1 VGNDNSPIQTTLTA
15 SAPGFNS
22 QSKTL
27 TIFCDAVIS
36 TEFGAPETAFAAIDG
51 YVTNI
56 ITGQPLT
63 NVFIGSGFGEAT
75 ATDTNGYYIL
85 SQAPLGSGGASRT
98 WTVTAAPSNYPP
110 QTESILV
117 SSNVI
122 SRLDFSFGEPPTDL
136 SVSASNTPLSDVVGS
151 NLVYSIT
158 LSNSVA
164 DALNVSLTDT
174 LPPGVIFVDA
184 IITNNPG
191 GEFTGPVQTNNQV
204 IITAADFSS
213 NSTVML
219 LITVIPTVPGIL
231 TNTVVAATT
240 TPNLNPADTN
250 LTATLTTPVTEPASN
265 TADIGVGMTG
275 LPNPVELTN
284 LLTYTISVT
293 NFGPSDVPNVALTDS
308 LPANITISNVTISQ
322 GFYSI
327 IGNSLQWQLE
337 LLTNQ
342 GTASA
347 TIVVLPL
354 ATGTIINT
362 ATVTITDSPIVPTVV
377 PAAAR
382 PSISPPL
389 PVDPNSTN
397 NTVSVTNLVFAPGLD
412 FGWNTPVLNPQ
423 TGLFE
428 QTVWVTNLT
437 GSALTSVQ
445 VSVLDLAT
453 NVQLYNKTGTN
464 STGAP
469 YVEYDQSVPNGN
481 VVVFMLEYYDLLR
494 TLESSTN
501 FEVSIVTPQ
510 SVPLPIGTVLQLDR
524 PPFTNE
530 GRLTIEFTSV
540 SNGVYVVEYSS
551 SPSGPWLAATPPIVA
566 INNRTQWVDGGP
578 PVTESVPVLGQ
589 RFYQIIQ
596 TK

>member
-1 VGNDNSPIQTTLTA
+1 
-15 SAPGFNS
+15 
-22 QSKTL
+22 
-27 TIFCDAVIS
+27 
-36 TEFGAPETAFAAIDG
+36 
-51 YVTNI
+51 
-56 ITGQPLT
+56 
-63 NVFIGSGFGEAT
+63 
-75 ATDTNGYYIL
+75 
-85 SQAPLGSGGASRT
+85 
-98 WTVTAAPSNYPP
+98 
-110 QTESILV
+110 
-117 SSNVI
+117 
-122 SRLDFSFGEPPTDL
+122 
-136 SVSASNTPLSDVVGS
+136 
-151 NLVYSIT
+151 
-158 LSNSVA
+158 
-164 DALNVSLTDT
+164 
-174 LPPGVIFVDA
+174 
-184 IITNNPG
+184 
-191 GEFTGPVQTNNQV
+191 
-204 IITAADFSS
+204 
-213 NSTVML
+213 
-219 LITVIPTVPGIL
+219 
-231 TNTVVAATT
+231 
-240 TPNLNPADTN
+240 
-250 LTATLTTPVTEPASN
+250 
-265 TADIGVGMTG
+265 
-275 LPNPVELTN
+275 
-284 LLTYTISVT
+284 
-293 NFGPSDVPNVALTDS
+293 VALTDS